1 MDKLRKILTS
11 GGAVVLPTETVYGL
25 FAQALNE
32 EAVNSVYQLKQRP
45 RDKAMNLNVS
55 NLNDIIFFSQNTPFF
70 LEKLY
75 NRFMPGPLT
84 IILKANDNVPFWVN
98 SGLDTVGFRVPN
110 HVKTLQLISETGPL
124 IGPSANISGNESGK
138 KFSDIQAQFSVD
150 LPGIEDDQAL
160 TGIDSTILD
169 LSGQKAR
176 ILPVENQDQQ
186 DEEQQ
191 HTVLFQK
198 ADGVNATRSGCF
210 DCGADGGLGHV
221 CLLDG
226 WGELLGWIAG
236 GGDRSTTAR
245 NASRAREMRRV
256 MSGRVMSPM
265 RDVAVLAWSLH
276 RAP

>member
-1 MDKLRKILTS
+1 MTMDKLRKILEN
-11 GGAVVLPTETVYGL
+11 GEAVVLPTETVYGL

-32 EAVNSVYQLKQRP
+32 EAVNRVYQLKQRP

-55 NLNDIIFFSQNTPFF
+55 NLNDIYFFSQNTPFF

-98 SGLDTVGFRVPN
+98 SGLDTVGFRLPN
-110 HVKTLQLISETGPL
+110 HEQTLRLISETGPL

-176 ILPVENQDQQ
+176 ILRQGAISR
-186 DEEQQ
+186 EEI
-191 HTVLFQK
+191 QK
-198 ADGVNATRSGCF
+198 AIPEIEFEV
-210 DCGADGGLGHV
+210 
-221 CLLDG
+221 
-226 WGELLGWIAG
+226 
-236 GGDRSTTAR
+236 
-245 NASRAREMRRV
+245 
-256 MSGRVMSPM
+256 
-265 RDVAVLAWSLH
+265 VL
-276 RAP
+276 

>member
-1 MDKLRKILTS
+1 MTIDKLRTILEN
-11 GGAVVLPTETVYGL
+11 GGAVILPTETVYGL

-32 EAVNSVYQLKQRP
+32 DAVNRVYQLKQRP

-55 NLNDIIFFSQNTPFF
+55 NLNDIYFFSQNTPFF

-84 IILKANDNVPFWVN
+84 IILKANEKVPFWVN
-98 SGLDTVGFRVPN
+98 SGLDTVGFRLPN
-110 HVKTLQLISETGPL
+110 HEQTLRLISETGPL

-176 ILPVENQDQQ
+176 ILRQGAISR
-186 DEEQQ
+186 EEI
-191 HTVLFQK
+191 QK
-198 ADGVNATRSGCF
+198 AIPEIEFEV
-210 DCGADGGLGHV
+210 
-221 CLLDG
+221 
-226 WGELLGWIAG
+226 
-236 GGDRSTTAR
+236 
-245 NASRAREMRRV
+245 
-256 MSGRVMSPM
+256 
-265 RDVAVLAWSLH
+265 VL
-276 RAP
+276 

>member
-1 MDKLRKILTS
+1 MDKLRTILEN
-11 GGAVVLPTETVYGL
+11 GEAVVLPTETVYGL

-32 EAVNSVYQLKQRP
+32 EAVNRVYQLKQRP

-55 NLNDIIFFSQNTPFF
+55 NLNDIYFFSQNTPFF

-98 SGLDTVGFRVPN
+98 SGLDTVGFRLPN
-110 HVKTLQLISETGPL
+110 HEQTLRLISETGPL

-176 ILPVENQDQQ
+176 ILRQGAISR
-186 DEEQQ
+186 EEI
-191 HTVLFQK
+191 QK
-198 ADGVNATRSGCF
+198 AIPEIEFEV
-210 DCGADGGLGHV
+210 
-221 CLLDG
+221 
-226 WGELLGWIAG
+226 
-236 GGDRSTTAR
+236 
-245 NASRAREMRRV
+245 
-256 MSGRVMSPM
+256 
-265 RDVAVLAWSLH
+265 VL
-276 RAP
+276 

>member
-1 MDKLRKILTS
+1 MDKLRTILEN

-32 EAVNSVYQLKQRP
+32 DAVNRVYQLKQRP

-55 NLNDIIFFSQNTPFF
+55 NLNDIYFFSQNTPFF

-84 IILKANDNVPFWVN
+84 IILKANENVPFWVN
-98 SGLDTVGFRVPN
+98 SGLDTVGFRLPN
-110 HVKTLQLISETGPL
+110 HEQTLRLVSETGPL

-176 ILPVENQDQQ
+176 ILRQGAISC
-186 DEEQQ
+186 EEI
-191 HTVLFQK
+191 QK
-198 ADGVNATRSGCF
+198 AIPEIEFEV
-210 DCGADGGLGHV
+210 
-221 CLLDG
+221 
-226 WGELLGWIAG
+226 
-236 GGDRSTTAR
+236 
-245 NASRAREMRRV
+245 
-256 MSGRVMSPM
+256 
-265 RDVAVLAWSLH
+265 VL
-276 RAP
+276 

>member
-1 MDKLRKILTS
+1 MTMDKLRTILEN

-32 EAVNSVYQLKQRP
+32 DAVNHVYQLKQRP

-55 NLNDIIFFSQNTPFF
+55 NLNDIYFFSQNTPFF

-84 IILKANDNVPFWVN
+84 IILKANKNVPFWVN
-98 SGLDTVGFRVPN
+98 SGLDTVGFRLPN
-110 HVKTLQLISETGPL
+110 HEQTLRLISETGPL

-138 KFSDIQAQFSVD
+138 KFSDIQAQFPVD

-176 ILPVENQDQQ
+176 ILRQGAISR
-186 DEEQQ
+186 EEI
-191 HTVLFQK
+191 QK
-198 ADGVNATRSGCF
+198 AIPEIEFED
-210 DCGADGGLGHV
+210 
-221 CLLDG
+221 
-226 WGELLGWIAG
+226 
-236 GGDRSTTAR
+236 
-245 NASRAREMRRV
+245 
-256 MSGRVMSPM
+256 
-265 RDVAVLAWSLH
+265 
-276 RAP
+276 

>member
-1 MDKLRKILTS
+1 MTMDKLRKILEN
-11 GGAVVLPTETVYGL
+11 GEAVVLPTETVYGL

-32 EAVNSVYQLKQRP
+32 EAVNRVYQLKQRP

-55 NLNDIIFFSQNTPFF
+55 NLNDIYFFSQNTPFF

-98 SGLDTVGFRVPN
+98 SGLDTVGFRLPN
-110 HVKTLQLISETGPL
+110 HEQTLRLISETGPL
-124 IGPSANISGNESGK
+124 IGPSANISGQESGK

-176 ILPVENQDQQ
+176 ILRQGAISR
-186 DEEQQ
+186 EEI
-191 HTVLFQK
+191 QK
-198 ADGVNATRSGCF
+198 AIPEIEFEV
-210 DCGADGGLGHV
+210 
-221 CLLDG
+221 
-226 WGELLGWIAG
+226 
-236 GGDRSTTAR
+236 
-245 NASRAREMRRV
+245 
-256 MSGRVMSPM
+256 
-265 RDVAVLAWSLH
+265 VL
-276 RAP
+276 

>member
-1 MDKLRKILTS
+1 MIMDKLRKILTS
-11 GGAVVLPTETVYGL
+11 GGTVVLPTETVYGL

-55 NLNDIIFFSQNTPFF
+55 NLNDINFFSQNTPFF

-84 IILKANDNVPFWVN
+84 IILKSNDNVPFWVN

-169 LSGQKAR
+169 LSGKKAR
-176 ILPVENQDQQ
+176 ILRQGAISRE
-186 DEEQQ
+186 
-191 HTVLFQK
+191 LIQK
-198 ADGVNATRSGCF
+198 EIPEIEFED
-210 DCGADGGLGHV
+210 
-221 CLLDG
+221 
-226 WGELLGWIAG
+226 
-236 GGDRSTTAR
+236 
-245 NASRAREMRRV
+245 
-256 MSGRVMSPM
+256 
-265 RDVAVLAWSLH
+265 
-276 RAP
+276 

>member
-32 EAVNSVYQLKQRP
+32 VAVNNVYQLKQRP
-45 RDKAMNLNVS
+45 MDKAMNLNVS
-55 NLNDIIFFSQNTPFF
+55 NLNDINFFSQNTPFF

-176 ILPVENQDQQ
+176 ILRQGAISRE
-186 DEEQQ
+186 
-191 HTVLFQK
+191 LIQK
-198 ADGVNATRSGCF
+198 EIPEIEFED
-210 DCGADGGLGHV
+210 
-221 CLLDG
+221 
-226 WGELLGWIAG
+226 
-236 GGDRSTTAR
+236 
-245 NASRAREMRRV
+245 
-256 MSGRVMSPM
+256 
-265 RDVAVLAWSLH
+265 
-276 RAP
+276 

>member
-1 MDKLRKILTS
+1 MDKLRTILEN
-11 GGAVVLPTETVYGL
+11 GGAVILPTETVYGL

-32 EAVNSVYQLKQRP
+32 DAVNRVYQLKQRP

-55 NLNDIIFFSQNTPFF
+55 NLNDIYFFSQNTPFF

-84 IILKANDNVPFWVN
+84 IILKANYNVPFWVN
-98 SGLDTVGFRVPN
+98 SGLDTVGFRLPN
-110 HVKTLQLISETGPL
+110 HEQTLRLISETGPL

-176 ILPVENQDQQ
+176 ILRQGAISR
-186 DEEQQ
+186 EEI
-191 HTVLFQK
+191 QK
-198 ADGVNATRSGCF
+198 AIPEIEFEV
-210 DCGADGGLGHV
+210 
-221 CLLDG
+221 
-226 WGELLGWIAG
+226 
-236 GGDRSTTAR
+236 
-245 NASRAREMRRV
+245 
-256 MSGRVMSPM
+256 
-265 RDVAVLAWSLH
+265 VL
-276 RAP
+276 

>member
-1 MDKLRKILTS
+1 MDKLRTILEN
-11 GGAVVLPTETVYGL
+11 GGAVILPTETVYGL

-32 EAVNSVYQLKQRP
+32 DAVNRVYQLKQRP

-55 NLNDIIFFSQNTPFF
+55 NLNDIYFFSQNTPFF

-84 IILKANDNVPFWVN
+84 IILKANEKVPFWVN
-98 SGLDTVGFRVPN
+98 SGLDTVGFRLPN
-110 HVKTLQLISETGPL
+110 HEQTLRLISEAGPL

-176 ILPVENQDQQ
+176 ILRQGAISR
-186 DEEQQ
+186 EEIQ
-191 HTVLFQK
+191 
-198 ADGVNATRSGCF
+198 
-210 DCGADGGLGHV
+210 
-221 CLLDG
+221 
-226 WGELLGWIAG
+226 
-236 GGDRSTTAR
+236 
-245 NASRAREMRRV
+245 
-256 MSGRVMSPM
+256 
-265 RDVAVLAWSLH
+265 VAI
-276 RAP
+276 PEIEFE

>member
-1 MDKLRKILTS
+1 MTMDKLRTILEN
-11 GGAVVLPTETVYGL
+11 GGAVILPTETVYGL

-32 EAVNSVYQLKQRP
+32 DAVNRVYQLKQRP

-55 NLNDIIFFSQNTPFF
+55 NLNDIYFFSQNTPFF

-84 IILKANDNVPFWVN
+84 IILKANEKVPFWVN
-98 SGLDTVGFRVPN
+98 SGLDTVGFRLPN
-110 HVKTLQLISETGPL
+110 HEQTLQLISETGPL

-176 ILPVENQDQQ
+176 ILRQGAISR
-186 DEEQQ
+186 EEI
-191 HTVLFQK
+191 QK
-198 ADGVNATRSGCF
+198 AIPEIEFEV
-210 DCGADGGLGHV
+210 
-221 CLLDG
+221 
-226 WGELLGWIAG
+226 
-236 GGDRSTTAR
+236 
-245 NASRAREMRRV
+245 
-256 MSGRVMSPM
+256 
-265 RDVAVLAWSLH
+265 VL
-276 RAP
+276 

>member
-1 MDKLRKILTS
+1 MDKLRTILEN

-32 EAVNSVYQLKQRP
+32 DAVNHVYQLKQRP

-55 NLNDIIFFSQNTPFF
+55 NLNDIYFFSQNTPFF

-84 IILKANDNVPFWVN
+84 ITLKANKNVPFWVN
-98 SGLDTVGFRVPN
+98 SGLDTVGFRLPN
-110 HVKTLQLISETGPL
+110 HEQTLRLISEAGPL

-176 ILPVENQDQQ
+176 ILRQGAISR
-186 DEEQQ
+186 EEI
-191 HTVLFQK
+191 QK
-198 ADGVNATRSGCF
+198 AVPEIEFED
-210 DCGADGGLGHV
+210 
-221 CLLDG
+221 
-226 WGELLGWIAG
+226 
-236 GGDRSTTAR
+236 
-245 NASRAREMRRV
+245 
-256 MSGRVMSPM
+256 
-265 RDVAVLAWSLH
+265 
-276 RAP
+276 

>member
-32 EAVNSVYQLKQRP
+32 EAVNTVYQLKQRP

-55 NLNDIIFFSQNTPFF
+55 NLNDIYFFSQNTPFF

-176 ILPVENQDQQ
+176 ILRQGAISRE
-186 DEEQQ
+186 
-191 HTVLFQK
+191 LIQK
-198 ADGVNATRSGCF
+198 EIPEIEFED
-210 DCGADGGLGHV
+210 
-221 CLLDG
+221 
-226 WGELLGWIAG
+226 
-236 GGDRSTTAR
+236 
-245 NASRAREMRRV
+245 
-256 MSGRVMSPM
+256 
-265 RDVAVLAWSLH
+265 
-276 RAP
+276 

>member
-1 MDKLRKILTS
+1 MIMDKLRKILTS

-55 NLNDIIFFSQNTPFF
+55 NLNDIYFFSQNTPFF

-176 ILPVENQDQQ
+176 ILRQGAISRE
-186 DEEQQ
+186 
-191 HTVLFQK
+191 LIQK
-198 ADGVNATRSGCF
+198 EIPEIEFED
-210 DCGADGGLGHV
+210 
-221 CLLDG
+221 
-226 WGELLGWIAG
+226 
-236 GGDRSTTAR
+236 
-245 NASRAREMRRV
+245 
-256 MSGRVMSPM
+256 
-265 RDVAVLAWSLH
+265 
-276 RAP
+276 